1 MRNDIVVVTGAAS
14 GIGTA
19 VTRRFR
25 EDGWTTVGIDRT
37 PASEANR
44 CIVCDLSDAA
54 SIDAA
59 IAEFHDQ
66 ISVLCNVAGV
76 PGTARPE
83 TVIAVNLLSLR
94 HLTEAILAQVRDGGA
109 VVNVASRAGS
119 NWMNLLGPIKDFL
132 ATADSE
138 AGLEW
143 YEEHAPDMPAYDFS
157 KAALIAQCRR
167 P

>member
-37 PASEANR
+37 AASDANR

-66 ISVLCNVAGV
+66 ISVLCNVAGS
-76 PGTARPE
+76 PGRHGPRR
-83 TVIAVNLLSLR
+83 LLRS
-94 HLTEAILAQVRDGGA
+94 TCLASG
-109 VVNVASRAGS
+109 
-119 NWMNLLGPIKDFL
+119 
-132 ATADSE
+132 T
-138 AGLEW
+138 
-143 YEEHAPDMPAYDFS
+143 
-157 KAALIAQCRR
+157 
-167 P
+167 

>member
-66 ISVLCNVAGV
+66 ISVLCNVAGS
-76 PGTARPE
+76 PG
-83 TVIAVNLLSLR
+83 R
-94 HLTEAILAQVRDGGA
+94 HQVRDGGA